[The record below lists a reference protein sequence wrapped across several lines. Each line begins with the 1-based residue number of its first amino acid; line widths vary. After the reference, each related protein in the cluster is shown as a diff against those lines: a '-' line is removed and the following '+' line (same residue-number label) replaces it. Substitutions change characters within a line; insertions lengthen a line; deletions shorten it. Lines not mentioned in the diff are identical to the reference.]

1 MLEFKKVEL
10 SVMDK
15 ANSYLKRKNYFMC
28 DYCFTDIFIW
38 SSAYGTRLAFDD
50 DFMYIKTSNREGTF
64 FTAPMGE
71 GDYKKAIENMAEVAH
86 AEGYPLRIYSV
97 PPEIK
102 DKIEEACPGRLTF
115 TEGRDQADYV
125 YSAESLM
132 YLKGKKLHG
141 KRNHINKFLKEYE
154 GRWEYD
160 DLKKENIRE
169 FFEYQLDWCKDN
181 PDNFLGAT
189 CAVSLALKNMDILNI
204 KGGILRLDGK
214 PIGVTMGSESFED
227 TFIVHIEKADAQI
240 QGAYQMI
247 NQQFALHNF
256 EKYRY
261 IDREEDLG
269 IEGLRKAKLSYYPEF
284 VTENY
289 YGEEK

>member
-38 SSAYGTRLAFDD
+38 SSAYGTRLAFDEE
-50 DFMYIKTSNREGTF
+50 FMYIKTSGREGTF

-71 GDYKKAIENMAEVAH
+71 GDYKRAVENMAEVAH
-86 AEGYPLRIYSV
+86 AEGYPLRIYSI

-102 DKIEEACPGRLTF
+102 DKIEEACPNYLTF

-141 KRNHINKFLKEYE
+141 KRNHINKFLSLYE
-154 GRWEYD
+154 GRWEYE
-160 DLKKENIRE
+160 DLKKENVRE

-181 PDNFLGAT
+181 PDNFLGET

-284 VTENY
+284 ITENY